1 MVALLNKKGLTP
13 DPSEIVKDNG
23 HAVFTK
29 DIEMAV
35 KMYQL
40 SNGMSDT
47 GIVDETFVKSIKGHI
62 K

>member
-1 MVALLNKKGLTP
+1 MSQK
-13 DPSEIVKDNG
+13 NG

-35 KMYQL
+35 KMYQS
-40 SNGMSDT
+40 SNGMPDT
-47 GIVDETFVKSIKGHI
+47 GKVDETFVKTIKGHI